1 MITVIVP
8 IYNTEQ
14 YLKKCLDSILNQTY
28 KGMEIILVDDGSTDS
43 SAEICKE
50 YEKNDS
56 RITYY
61 KLENGGQGRA
71 RNYALDRCHGNWIA
85 FVDSDD
91 YIELDMLE
99 KMLSSAKE
107 NDADIAVC
115 GWYRDHGFQKREQP
129 SPKEKTVYTTE
140 ELLKEYI
147 TTPYITSSMCNKLYK
162 KDLWNDIRFPEIR
175 AREDATIIYEILAR
189 ANKAVHIAESKYNQ
203 YVRIGSTERQG
214 FTRDK
219 MASLQISEDLKAFVI
234 KNYPNLKDYVELLP
248 AKSCFSLMKEILES
262 FSLSK
267 NKKEYFELYEKLKS
281 ELSKDYPKAVVES
294 EDYIKYKMVINNHFK
309 FKVKSYI
316 SGIKITVVDLIKKLL
331 GVLSK
336 KEG

>member
-28 KGMEIILVDDGSTDS
+28 KEMEVILVDDGSTDS
-43 SAEICKE
+43 SGEICKE

-71 RNYALDRCHGNWIA
+71 RNYALDRCHGDWIA

-91 YIELDMLE
+91 YIEVDMLE
-99 KMLSSAKE
+99 KMLSCADE
-107 NDADIAVC
+107 NAAEIAIC

-129 SPKEKTVYTTE
+129 SPKEIGVYTTE

-147 TTPYITSSMCNKLYK
+147 ATSNITSSMCNKIYK

-175 AREDATIIYEILAR
+175 AREDETILYRVLAK

-203 YVRIGSTERQG
+203 YVRPGSTERQG
-214 FTRDK
+214 FTKDK
-219 MASLQISEDLKAFVI
+219 MVSIQINESI
-234 KNYPNLKDYVELLP
+234 KGFIESNYPNIRDYAALLP
-248 AKSCFSLMKEILES
+248 AKWCVYLMAEILQS
-262 FSLSK
+262 FSYSTYINEYNELYDKLK
-267 NKKEYFELYEKLKS
+267 NEMSKEYSEAVIESDDYKRFKKVVYGQFNFKVNSFISGLKI
-281 ELSKDYPKAVVES
+281 L
-294 EDYIKYKMVINNHFK
+294 MVDMLKGILVK
-309 FKVKSYI
+309 FKR
-316 SGIKITVVDLIKKLL
+316 
-331 GVLSK
+331 
-336 KEG
+336 